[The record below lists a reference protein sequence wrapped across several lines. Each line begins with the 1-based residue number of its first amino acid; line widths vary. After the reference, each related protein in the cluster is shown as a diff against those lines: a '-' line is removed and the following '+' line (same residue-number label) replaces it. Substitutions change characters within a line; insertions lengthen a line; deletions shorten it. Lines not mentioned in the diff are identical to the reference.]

1 MPIIKDSIRAH
12 WKSEDGILHAAI
24 CIGMGIAL
32 LAALCIYLHY
42 SFSVYPKADFN
53 SDDSFFILLSNE
65 MLHQHRLFPDW
76 NYSTFVG
83 IPIFPP
89 QNIILP
95 ILMAFS
101 EHWIAAY
108 RSAVAI
114 DQIIMALVIWWILG
128 CVNLSKTLRLFLLCC
143 IFAPLSFDF
152 AWQSIL
158 TGQKSWIF
166 AEQIMLAYLV
176 FYCVKDDDGA
186 LKQKWKHFV
195 LLGALSTLLFFDKSN
210 VGQLLLPV
218 SVALGGLLLFK
229 LFTTSATVKPRS
241 YVVVFGVFLISL
253 VLGQALFHIFISKAS
268 YAPLSPKYVDLST
281 AYRNFQLLIHSL
293 IILFGAAP
301 KPGDGIYSIGSAL
314 VIVKFGLMILAFIS
328 PFVLAT
334 QWTKLR
340 SDFIRLLIIIFLTSI
355 SLRTYVYIFADIS
368 LNATNT
374 NRYFIPDA
382 LLGITIGLL
391 YIGQHW
397 PKRLINPILLT
408 LAVLVIGSSSFIQ
421 RIPDRDTGYRGLV
434 NTLEDNNLHL
444 GYGTFWDSNVL
455 TALSNGKVQVR
466 PIILKNGGIAA
477 LHWISS
483 NRWYEGDDKQTSSF
497 LLLKGDEK
505 NIDLKPLAPI
515 LGSPVRTFDIGDVRV
530 LVYPFDISM
539 RMGWK
544 YHVKGPLTPSEMRSS
559 IELVGTPKL
568 SVDGKN
574 WLLTI
579 RIKNNGDSAIGTDG
593 TWPVSLGA
601 HLLENDGKVIDND
614 YFRNF
619 LPMIAPNQS
628 IELDLSLTADKLSD
642 RIVEFD
648 LVQDGVAWFASNG
661 SHALRVS
668 LPR

>member
-1 MPIIKDSIRAH
+1 MA
-12 WKSEDGILHAAI
+12 
-24 CIGMGIAL
+24 IAL
-32 LAALCIYLHY
+32 LAALYIYLHY
-42 SFSVYPKADFN
+42 SFAVYPKADFN

-76 NYSTFVG
+76 NYSTFVT
-83 IPIFPP
+83 IPVFPP

-95 ILMAFS
+95 ILMAFPG
-101 EHWIAAY
+101 HWLTTY
-108 RSAVAI
+108 RLAVAL
-114 DQIIMALVIWWILG
+114 DQLIMALVVWWILG
-128 CVNLSKTLRLFLLCC
+128 RVNLSKTLRLFLLCC
-143 IFAPLSFDF
+143 IFAPFSFDF
-152 AWQSIL
+152 AWQSVI

-176 FYCVKDDDGA
+176 FYCVKCDDCTLD
-186 LKQKWKHFV
+186 QKWKYLT
-195 LLGALSTLLFFDKSN
+195 LLGILSTLLFFDKSN
-210 VGQLLLPV
+210 VGQLLLPI
-218 SVALGGLLLFK
+218 SAALGTLFLFK
-229 LFTTSATVKPRS
+229 LFSAPETVKLRS

-253 VLGQALFHIFISKAS
+253 VVGQFLFHVLISKAS
-268 YAPLSPKYVDLST
+268 YTPLSPKYVDLDT

-301 KPGDGIYSIGSAL
+301 KPGDGIYSIESAL
-314 VIVKFGLMILAFIS
+314 IIAKFGLMVSAFLS

-334 QWTKLR
+334 RWTKLK
-340 SDFIRLLIIIFLTSI
+340 SDFIRLLIIIFLTSVL
-355 SLRTYVYIFADIS
+355 LRIYVYIFADIS

-382 LLGITIGLL
+382 LLGLTIALL

-397 PKRLINPILLT
+397 PRKLVNPVLLG
-408 LAVLVIGSSSFIQ
+408 LAALVVGSSSFVQ
-421 RIPDRDTGYRGLV
+421 SAPNRDTGYRNLV
-434 NTLEDNNLHL
+434 ETLEANDLHL

-455 TALSNGKVQVR
+455 TALSDGKVQVR

-483 NRWYEGDDKQTSSF
+483 NSWYDGDGKQMSSF
-497 LLLKGDEK
+497 LLLKGEEQ

-515 LGSPVRTFDIGDVRV
+515 LGSPARTFNIGDVRV
-530 LVYPFDISM
+530 VVYPFDIAT
-539 RMGWK
+539 RMGWR

-559 IELVGTPKL
+559 IELVDTPKL
-568 SVDGKN
+568 SGDGRN
-574 WLLTI
+574 WLLTV
-579 RIKNNGDSAIGTDG
+579 RITNNGSSAIGTDG

-601 HLLENDGKVIDND
+601 HLLEKDGKVIEND
-614 YFRNF
+614 YLRNF

-628 IELDLSLTADKLSD
+628 VELDLSLAVDKLND
-642 RIVEFD
+642 KTVEFD

-661 SHALRVS
+661 SHTLRVS